1 VTVNGA
7 RTPSR
12 LLFFAPM
19 TRTLVAVVVTTLL
32 GGACARAPRPVAPGA
47 RGSIPMHTLVPRPV
61 TFEPG
66 AGDGFQI
73 TATTTI
79 HVTAGNDAMLRVG
92 RFLAD
97 WIGIAA
103 GPVPPRV
110 DAGGSAPSRD
120 AIVLQ
125 LGRIAGTGDEA
136 YELTVGADRVVITGS
151 TPAGVFYGVQTFRQ
165 LLPAFVEHEA
175 TRADASRPVRAGAVR
190 IADHP
195 RFAWRGAMLDVARH
209 FFSVADVKRYMDVMA
224 LHKLNRLHLHL
235 ADDQGWRIEI
245 KSWPNLAIEGGRS
258 EVGGGTGGY
267 YTQQDYAE
275 LIDYGRDRQITI
287 VPEIDMPG
295 HTNAALASY
304 PELNC
309 DGVPRQR
316 YSGIEVGFSSLCVE
330 KEITYKFI
338 DDVVREISALT
349 PGPYFHVG
357 GDEVKTLTAPQYIAF
372 IERVQKIVQSHGKEM
387 IGWDEIAPAELLPTT
402 IVQHWRPDGAPS
414 QAVAKGARVVMSV
427 ANRTYLD
434 MQYDP
439 SSPIGLHW
447 AAYID
452 VPDAYNWDPATV
464 VKEIPA
470 SAILG
475 VEAPLWSE
483 TAANMRDV
491 EWLAFP
497 RLAAIAEI
505 AWSSGERQ
513 WAEFAGRLGAQA
525 PRWTALGINFH
536 RSANVPWTR

>member
-1 VTVNGA
+1 
-7 RTPSR
+7 
-12 LLFFAPM
+12 M
-19 TRTLVAVVVTTLL
+19 TRTLVAVAVSTFL
-32 GGACARAPRPVAPGA
+32 GGACARAPRVVSPAA

-66 AGDGFQI
+66 PGDGFQM

-97 WIGIAA
+97 WIGVAA
-103 GPVPPRV
+103 GPAPPRV
-110 DAGGSAPSRD
+110 EAGGSPPARN
-120 AIVLQ
+120 AIVLE
-125 LGRIAGTGDEA
+125 LGRIAATGDEA
-136 YELTVGADRVVITGS
+136 YELTVTADRVVITGA

-165 LLPAFVEHEA
+165 LLPPFVEHEA
-175 TRADASRPVRAGAVR
+175 TRFDASRPVRARAVR

-195 RFAWRGAMLDVARH
+195 RFPWRGAMLDVARH
-209 FFSVADVKRYMDVMA
+209 FFSVDDVKRYMDLMA

-235 ADDQGWRIEI
+235 SDDQGWRIEI
-245 KSWPNLAIEGGRS
+245 KSWPNLALEGGKS
-258 EVGGGTGGY
+258 EVGGGPGGY
-267 YTQQDYAE
+267 YTQQEYTE
-275 LIDYGRDRQITI
+275 LVDYGRDRQITI

-295 HTNAALASY
+295 HTNAALAAY

-309 DGVPRQR
+309 DGVARQR
-316 YSGIEVGFSSLCVE
+316 YSGTEVGFSSLCVD
-330 KEITYKFI
+330 KEVTYKFV

-349 PGPYFHVG
+349 PGAYFHVG
-357 GDEVKTLTAPQYIAF
+357 GDEVKTLTPAQYVAF
-372 IERVQKIVQSHGKEM
+372 IERVQTIVQSHGKQM
-387 IGWDEIAPAELLPTT
+387 IGWDEVAPAALLPTT

-414 QAVAKGARVVMSV
+414 QAVSKGARVLMSV
-427 ANRTYLD
+427 ANRSYLD

-452 VPDAYNWDPATV
+452 VPDAYEWDPATV
-464 VKEIPA
+464 AKEIPA
-470 SAILG
+470 TAILG

-483 TAANMRDV
+483 TAANLRDV

-536 RSANVPWTR
+536 RSPKVPWVR